1 MNILTK
7 LLDLLYPPRCILC
20 RKLLQDT
27 ENGVCRACRKT
38 LRTVP
43 VSEQRRDIQ
52 RIELCAA
59 PFHYEGAVRESLLRY
74 KFHGVT
80 AYARVYADFIAKS
93 IDENLISCDSI
104 TWVPLSKKRL
114 RRRGYDQAQILAEE
128 LAKKLG
134 LPCERMLIKQRDTR
148 PQSSMD
154 SAEKRRA
161 NASGAYVCREGLA
174 LKGRTV
180 LLVDDIVTTGATM
193 SECAKQLKAAG
204 CKAVY
209 GAAAAS
215 RSN

>member
-1 MNILTK
+1 MSVVDR
-7 LLDLLYPPRCILC
+7 LLGLLYPPRCVLC
-20 RKLLQDT
+20 RRLLQDT
-27 ENGVCRACRKT
+27 EDGVCRVCRKT

-43 VSEQRRDIQ
+43 ASEQRRDIQ

-59 PFHYEGAVRESLLRY
+59 PFRYEGAVRESLLRY
-74 KFHGVT
+74 KFYGVT

-93 IDENLISCDSI
+93 IDENQISCDSI
-104 TWVPLSKKRL
+104 TWVPLSRKRL
-114 RRRGYDQAQILAEE
+114 RRRGYDQARILAEE
-128 LAKKLG
+128 LAKKLE

-193 SECAKQLKAAG
+193 SECARLLKAAG

-215 RSN
+215 RSG